1 MTNNKPKTNNLFNFA
16 TSELSQDAFFCWSLN
31 WLAVK
36 EDTDD
41 PYYKYGKAMLD
52 LFLGDN
58 KKDEYTDVLIKKQ
71 FVVKQENDEINNSTK
86 TDSTPN
92 EKKRK
97 NKGIIDI
104 LVLFK
109 IDGKTHALI
118 IEDKTHTSEH
128 CDQIATY
135 KKNLP
140 PTLKKSNDA
149 EIEPY
154 KDLSSENIYTTYVKT
169 GIMYSQDIF
178 MKNTVN
184 TIVDFDRLYSLLT
197 SYSPESKEAITS
209 DIFLDYYHY
218 LGETKENY
226 EEIEEMI
233 EKNLY
238 VEALKTEYGRYCFL
252 KKIFYEENG
261 KMDLNC
267 KDKTDE
273 ADIYVETIKSENN
286 NGKVPF
292 AEYVIWHAKQNEKM
306 AETDQQDEEYHSI
319 FWRIDNATDNK
330 TISPYLALRYY
341 SKRKKNIFG
350 DLKEYVTN
358 KFIEKSKLKNK
369 KIFSKK
375 ESRKGSAERN
385 LLYIPIRNLD
395 GISLTEISKVLHDI
409 NSKLTTYCKIE
420 FENIK

>member
-1 MTNNKPKTNNLFNFA
+1 MNNNNPKSNNLFNFA

-36 EDTDD
+36 EDSED

-58 KKDEYTDVLIKKQ
+58 TKEKYTDILIKKQ
-71 FVVKQENDEINNSTK
+71 FIVKQENNEINNSTK
-86 TDSTPN
+86 TDSIAD

-109 IDGKTHALI
+109 IEGKTHALI
-118 IEDKTHTSEH
+118 IENKTYTSENNN
-128 CDQIATY
+128 QIAMY
-135 KKNLP
+135 KNNLP
-140 PTLKKSNDA
+140 ETLNNSNNA

-154 KDLSSENIYTTYVKT
+154 KNLSSENIYTTYVKT

-184 TIVDFDRLYSLLT
+184 TVVDFDRLYSLLT

-226 EEIEEMI
+226 EEIEEII
-233 EKNLY
+233 ENNLY

-267 KDKTDE
+267 KDKTNE
-273 ADIYVETIKSENN
+273 ADMNVETIKSGNN

-319 FWRIDNATDNK
+319 FWRIDNATENK

-341 SKRKKNIFG
+341 SKRKNNIFD
-350 DLKEYVTN
+350 DLKEFSN

-369 KIFSKK
+369 TIFSKK
-375 ESRKGSAERN
+375 ESRKGSTERN

-409 NSKLTTYCKIE
+409 NSKLTTYCKTE

>member
-1 MTNNKPKTNNLFNFA
+1 MTDSTKKSNNLFDFA

-36 EDTDD
+36 EDTED

-52 LFLGDN
+52 LFLGNN

-71 FVVKQENDEINNSTK
+71 FVVEFKRDKNNNPIK
-86 TDSTPN
+86 TDTTSG
-92 EKKRK
+92 EKV
-97 NKGIIDI
+97 KGIIDI

-109 IDGKTHALI
+109 IEGKTHALI

-128 CDQIATY
+128 SDQIAMY
-135 KKNLP
+135 KNNLP
-140 PTLKKSNDA
+140 PTLEKSNDA

-154 KDLSSENIYTTYVKT
+154 KDLSRENIYTAYVKT

-184 TIVDFDRLYSLLT
+184 TVVDFDRLYSLLM
-197 SYSPESKEAITS
+197 SYSLKSKEAITS

-218 LGETKENY
+218 LGENKKNY
-226 EEIEEMI
+226 EEMI
-233 EKNLY
+233 EKKLY

-273 ADIYVETIKSENN
+273 ADMYVETIKSGNN
-286 NGKVPF
+286 KGKVPF
-292 AEYVIWHAKQNEKM
+292 ADYVIWHAKQNEKM

-319 FWRIDNATDNK
+319 FWHIDSSQSIAEKKEDEPF
-330 TISPYLALRYY
+330 ISLRYY
-341 SKRKKNIFG
+341 DDYTKVNENTRKRKKVNYRLLRTEI
-350 DLKEYVTN
+350 EYPN
-358 KFIEKSKLKNK
+358 SSFFKPIGERCNY
-369 KIFSKK
+369 
-375 ESRKGSAERN
+375 KGSD
-385 LLYIPIRNLD
+385 LIYIPVSSLENIDFSEIKKLIRD
-395 GISLTEISKVLHDI
+395 ITENVKA
-409 NSKLTTYCKIE
+409 YCK
-420 FENIK
+420 ENQSNFG

>member
-1 MTNNKPKTNNLFNFA
+1 MTDNTKKPNNLFDFA

-71 FVVKQENDEINNSTK
+71 FVVKQENNSEDNK
-86 TDSTPN
+86 
-92 EKKRK
+92 
-97 NKGIIDI
+97 KGIIDI

-109 IDGKTHALI
+109 SKGKTHALI
-118 IEDKTHTSEH
+118 IEDKTHTSVH
-128 CDQIATY
+128 SDQIAMY
-135 KKNLP
+135 KNNLS
-140 PTLKKSNDA
+140 PTLEKSNDA

-154 KDLSSENIYTTYVKT
+154 KNLSSENIYTTYVKT

-184 TIVDFDRLYSLLT
+184 TVVDFDRLYSLLT

-233 EKNLY
+233 ENNLY

-267 KDKTDE
+267 KDKTNE
-273 ADIYVETIKSENN
+273 ADMNVETIKSGNN

-319 FWRIDNATDNK
+319 FWRIDNVTENK

-341 SKRKKNIFG
+341 SKRENNIFD
-350 DLKEYVTN
+350 DLKEFSN

-369 KIFSKK
+369 TIFSKK
-375 ESRKGSAERN
+375 ESRKGSTERN

-409 NSKLTTYCKIE
+409 NSKLTTYCKTE

>member
-1 MTNNKPKTNNLFNFA
+1 MYKNNLPA
-16 TSELSQDAFFCWSLN
+16 
-31 WLAVK
+31 
-36 EDTDD
+36 
-41 PYYKYGKAMLD
+41 
-52 LFLGDN
+52 
-58 KKDEYTDVLIKKQ
+58 
-71 FVVKQENDEINNSTK
+71 
-86 TDSTPN
+86 
-92 EKKRK
+92 
-97 NKGIIDI
+97 
-104 LVLFK
+104 
-109 IDGKTHALI
+109 
-118 IEDKTHTSEH
+118 
-128 CDQIATY
+128 
-135 KKNLP
+135 
-140 PTLKKSNDA
+140 TLKNSNDA

-154 KDLSSENIYTTYVKT
+154 KNLSSENIYTTYVKT

-184 TIVDFDRLYSLLT
+184 TVVDFDRLYSLLT
-197 SYSPESKEAITS
+197 SYSPESKEPIIS

-218 LGETKENY
+218 LKETQESHKK
-226 EEIEEMI
+226 IEEMI

-267 KDKTDE
+267 KDKTNE
-273 ADIYVETIKSENN
+273 ADMNVETIKSGNN

-319 FWRIDNATDNK
+319 FWRIDNATENK

-341 SKRKKNIFG
+341 SKRENNIFD
-350 DLKEYVTN
+350 DLKEFSN

-369 KIFSKK
+369 TIFSKK
-375 ESRKGSAERN
+375 ESRKGSTERN

-409 NSKLTTYCKIE
+409 NSKLTTYCKTE